1 MPHSP
6 LMRTWIVILI
16 CALALAVVQP
26 AVAGQKD
33 ARLGPLFERLQT
45 ANDADEAAVVE
56 IAIWG
61 IWTKSENDDVN
72 ALMGRGVAAMGRGDF
87 KLALSAFNRIIEIEP
102 DFAEG
107 WNKRAT
113 LFFLM
118 RRIDDSVRDI
128 AQTLKLEPRHFGAL
142 SGLGLINLSLGRD
155 ETAAQAFEQALEV
168 YPRMPGTLRRVKQLR
183 EKLKGRPL

>member
-6 LMRTWIVILI
+6 LMRTWIAILI
-16 CALALAVVQP
+16 GALALAVVQP
-26 AVAGQKD
+26 VVAGQKD

-87 KLALSAFNRIIEIEP
+87 KLALAAFNRIIEIEP